1 MIKRGSII
9 LVRINDDNFPLFGE
23 IADIFKTKSNVSLLT
38 PSCFS
43 ATIKYMFAT
52 YYDNHYQAYVIN
64 ISDKYDAI
72 SFDSVQFFKVYT
84 LVRKADDNSY
94 ISY

>member
-1 MIKRGSII
+1 
-9 LVRINDDNFPLFGE
+9 
-23 IADIFKTKSNVSLLT
+23 
-38 PSCFS
+38 
-43 ATIKYMFAT
+43 MFAT

-64 ISDKYDAI
+64 ISDKYDVI